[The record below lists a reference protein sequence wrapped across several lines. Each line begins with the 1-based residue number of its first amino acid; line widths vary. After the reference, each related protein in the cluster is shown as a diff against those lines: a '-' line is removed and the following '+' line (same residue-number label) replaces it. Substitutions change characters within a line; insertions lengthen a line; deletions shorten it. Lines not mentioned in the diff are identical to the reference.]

1 MAQWFGCFASQTG
14 DPGFKTRQSDH
25 SLNLILVVPG
35 SSSQLHLQITDWFA
49 FGQSGFLT
57 VVVVLFRRFV
67 VFQWPSDLKP
77 LWGAV
82 N

>member
-35 SSSQLHLQITDWFA
+35 SSSQLHLQITD
-49 FGQSGFLT
+49 
-57 VVVVLFRRFV
+57 
-67 VFQWPSDLKP
+67 
-77 LWGAV
+77 
-82 N
+82 